1 MFEYALVAGLTAS
14 GADAYLLHV
23 TTTPS
28 VAYLTRTD
36 DFDCGIMISASHNPY
51 YDNGIKLIN
60 SRGEKMS
67 EAVISD
73 IENYLDAK
81 EDSIPYAKGEKI
93 GRTVDYVAGRNRY
106 TGYIISLAKH
116 SYKGYKVGIDASNGS
131 TWMLAKNIFD
141 TLGAKTYVINNNP
154 DGLNI
159 NLDCGSTHI
168 EHLSKLVCDNN
179 LDIGFAFDGDADRC
193 LAVDEK
199 GNVLTGDHIL
209 YFCGCYMSKLNELD
223 KNTVVAT
230 VMSNMGLE
238 KALSKKGINVE
249 KTDVGDK
256 YVYEAMIREG
266 FCLGGEESGHII
278 FYKFASTGDGLITA
292 LKIMEVLIESKLEA
306 SKLTDGFKM
315 YPQLTK
321 NVRVSDK
328 DKIMNNTDIKK
339 LVEET
344 QKELDNKGRVL
355 LRKSGTEPV
364 IRVMVEAES
373 DELCKM
379 YTDKIADEVLKI
391 EKM

>member
-1 MFEYALVAGLTAS
+1 
-14 GADAYLLHV
+14 
-23 TTTPS
+23 
-28 VAYLTRTD
+28 
-36 DFDCGIMISASHNPY
+36 
-51 YDNGIKLIN
+51 
-60 SRGEKMS
+60 MS
-67 EAVISD
+67 EAVILD
-73 IENYLDAK
+73 IENYLDSK
-81 EDSIPYAKGEKI
+81 EDYIPFATGKNI

-116 SYKGYKVGIDASNGS
+116 SYKGYRIGIDASNGS

-141 TLGAKTYVINNNP
+141 TLGAKTYVINNEP

-168 EHLSKLVCDNN
+168 EHLSNLVRENN

-199 GNVLTGDHIL
+199 GNILTGDHIL
-209 YFCGCYMSKLNELD
+209 YFCGLYMNKLNELD

-238 KALSKKGINVE
+238 KALSENGIKVE

-266 FCLGGEESGHII
+266 YCLGGEESGHII
-278 FYKFASTGDGLITA
+278 FSKFASTGDGLITA

-315 YPQLTK
+315 YPQKVK

-328 DKIMNNTDIKK
+328 DKIMNNPEIKN
-339 LVEET
+339 LVSKVS
-344 QKELDNKGRVL
+344 KELTNKGRVL

-364 IRVMVEAES
+364 IRVMVEAET
-373 DELCKM
+373 DELCEV
-379 YTDKIADEVLKI
+379 YTDKIANEVIKI